1 MENPIFKIE
10 IGVVFTIG
18 KIIVEYSLQEKLRSN
33 QRGNVS
39 KNTTLN
45 NTSESVEGFE
55 DNAPQG
61 QMVNT
66 YIYFLTLVHLTPFKS
81 IL

>member
-1 MENPIFKIE
+1 MENPIFKIK

-33 QRGNVS
+33 QRGNIS

-45 NTSESVEGFE
+45 NTSDESVDGFE

-61 QMVNT
+61 QMLN
-66 YIYFLTLVHLTPFKS
+66 IYFFDVSPFNS
-81 IL
+81 I

>member
-18 KIIVEYSLQEKLRSN
+18 KIIVEYSLQEKFRFN
-33 QRGNVS
+33 QRGNIS

-45 NTSESVEGFE
+45 NTSESVDGFE

-61 QMVNT
+61 QMVN
-66 YIYFLTLVHLTPFKS
+66 IHFFDVSPFNS
-81 IL
+81 I

>member
-33 QRGNVS
+33 QRGNIS

-45 NTSESVEGFE
+45 NTSESVGGFE

-61 QMVNT
+61 QMVNI
-66 YIYFLTLVHLTPFKS
+66 YIFFLTLVHLTPFKS